1 MKNYNNCEETLDTFK
16 AYIIIDTHATNMY
29 SKDDNNHLYKMSTL
43 IWKQP
48 RNMQKITL
56 VLVMLYTTA
65 MLVVSCKENPLLT
78 LFIH

>member
-1 MKNYNNCEETLDTFK
+1 MRRCMKNYNNCEETLDTFK

-48 RNMQKITL
+48 RNM
-56 VLVMLYTTA
+56 
-65 MLVVSCKENPLLT
+65 
-78 LFIH
+78 